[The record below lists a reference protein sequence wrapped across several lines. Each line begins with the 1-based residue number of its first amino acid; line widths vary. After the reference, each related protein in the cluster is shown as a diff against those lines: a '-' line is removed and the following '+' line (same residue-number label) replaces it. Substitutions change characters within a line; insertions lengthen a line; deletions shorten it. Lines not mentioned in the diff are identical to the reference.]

1 VPPAS
6 EFSLELDRLTAG
18 SYSPLRCLTEADW
31 HQQWH
36 AGSVSSHPPL
46 VVALLGGALADR
58 LDWVFHAGYQGMM
71 RYAFPYCPQSGWA
84 SYLVAEDKTGEFPGA
99 ELTMSAEGRI
109 LVGFKS
115 WVAASE
121 HVDHLLVKA
130 RQGDAEI
137 VVLLASDDTGVR
149 LKSREKPGFLS
160 DLSQGFAAFEDVP
173 VASEQVFPLAQLHEN
188 FSYAEALH
196 VLVALNAFMISQ
208 VLKTGEDADILQA
221 ACRTLQAAGDLV
233 AANVVGDDFFFAIV
247 DLDLATT
254 ETAQLFERHV
264 EQRDPELFERW
275 QQGRGVVNMFSRG
288 LKKRAAWLR
297 DA

>member
-1 VPPAS
+1 LCCP
-6 EFSLELDRLTAG
+6 
-18 SYSPLRCLTEADW
+18 TEVDW
-31 HQQWH
+31 HEQWRI
-36 AGSVSSHPPL
+36 GEISSHPPL
-46 VVALLGGALADR
+46 VVALIGGALADR

-71 RYAFPYCPQSGWA
+71 RYAFPCCPQSGWA

-99 ELTMSAEGRI
+99 VLTMSAGNGI
-109 LVGFKS
+109 LAGFKS

-130 RQGDAEI
+130 RRGDEELI
-137 VVLLASDDTGVR
+137 VLLAADDAGVKLR
-149 LKSREKPGFLS
+149 SREQPGFLP

-173 VASEQVFPLAQLHEN
+173 VTSDQVFPLAQLHEN

-208 VLKTGEDADILQA
+208 VLKTDEDVDILQA
-221 ACRTLQAAGDLV
+221 ACGTLHDAGDLV
-233 AANVVGDDFFFAIV
+233 AANVVGDDFFFSIV

-254 ETAQLFERHV
+254 ETAHLFESHV
-264 EQRDPELFERW
+264 AQGDPELFERW

-288 LKKRAAWLR
+288 LKKRAKWLR
-297 DA
+297 DG